1 MKLIG
6 GIDEA
11 GRGPV
16 FGPMVICGLTIRE
29 ENYSAFSEI
38 GVKDSKLLTPRTRE
52 RMAPEIQKVAEKIV
66 IRELSPEKIDELRA
80 SGVSL
85 NEIEVYVMGEILN
98 ELKPNIVYIDAV
110 DVKEERFGQN
120 IKKASGLKDVEIVSK
135 HKADFIYPIVGAAS
149 IIAKTRR
156 DAEIRKL
163 QEKYGEIGSGYP
175 SDPVTIKFLADWVQ
189 EHKKLPPFARKS
201 WKTSQNVLETTVKQR
216 KITEFK

>member
-16 FGPMVICGLTIRE
+16 FGPMVICGLTIPE
-29 ENYSAFSEI
+29 DKYHVFSEI

-52 RMAPEIQKVAEKIV
+52 RIAPEIRKVAEKIS
-66 IRELSPEKIDELRA
+66 IRELDPEKIDALRA

-85 NEIEVYVMGEILN
+85 NEIEVHAMGEILI
-98 ELKPNIVYIDAV
+98 ELKPDIVYIDAV
-110 DVKEERFGQN
+110 DVNEERFGQN
-120 IKKASGLKDVEIVSK
+120 IKKSSGLKNIEIVAK

-156 DAEIRKL
+156 DAEIQKL
-163 QEKYGEIGSGYP
+163 HEKYGEIGSGYP
-175 SDPVTIKFLADWVQ
+175 SDPTTIKFLEDWVQ

-201 WKTSQNVLETTVKQR
+201 WKTSQAVLENKVKQR
-216 KITEFK
+216 KITDF